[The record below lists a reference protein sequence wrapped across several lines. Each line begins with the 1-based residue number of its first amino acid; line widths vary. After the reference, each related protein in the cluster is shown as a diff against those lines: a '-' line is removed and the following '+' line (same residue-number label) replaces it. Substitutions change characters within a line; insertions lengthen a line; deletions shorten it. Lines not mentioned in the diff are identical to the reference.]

1 VDAEYGRTASNASE
15 RRTQPDPNLFR
26 LLLIR
31 DDEVFSAE
39 KIRRCQAESSRTET
53 SFSDKIYPQVW
64 INLFW

>member
-15 RRTQPDPNLFR
+15 RRTQPDPNLFS

-53 SFSDKIYPQVW
+53 EF
-64 INLFW
+64 F